1 MKECNWHRRH
11 ALQVACMLPEEPDDA
26 LLVLRMATELV
37 TGFLAEPKPTQKPAP
52 VVALIGGSER
62 A

>member
-1 MKECNWHRRH
+1 
-11 ALQVACMLPEEPDDA
+11 MLPEEPADA

>member
-1 MKECNWHRRH
+1 
-11 ALQVACMLPEEPDDA
+11 MLPEEPADA

-37 TGFLAEPKPTQKPAP
+37 TGFLAEPKPAP